1 MDRAKKYN
9 LASKKALH
17 SRCPLS
23 PLPADDRDPRWRRL
37 RGLIWR
43 TVSPAILSTGC
54 ARTGPATVSARL
66 PPRSASA
73 AQLCSVYSQ
82 RVRSAFGRGP
92 GMISAAAHYGSDIEQ
107 SEGHGEF
114 LGDRNSREAAQAV
127 YARVIQAAY
136 LGPHQRVR
144 WQRVW
149 DRWRSTQKTDQ
160 VVRYALVEVGIS
172 STESAGCVRIGPASA
187 FVRSRARSA

>member
-54 ARTGPATVSARL
+54 ADRPGHSIR
-66 PPRSASA
+66 RIA
-73 AQLCSVYSQ
+73 AEI
-82 RVRSAFGRGP
+82 G
-92 GMISAAAHYGSDIEQ
+92 
-107 SEGHGEF
+107 
-114 LGDRNSREAAQAV
+114 
-127 YARVIQAAY
+127 
-136 LGPHQRVR
+136 
-144 WQRVW
+144 
-149 DRWRSTQKTDQ
+149 
-160 VVRYALVEVGIS
+160 VGS
-172 STESAGCVRIGPASA
+172 STVQRILAAGS
-187 FVRSRARSA
+187 